1 MDNVESTLG
10 VDSRQHTVDTVD
22 FTELLDLAKQA
33 SGATSDSDLSRKLG
47 VSRQSV
53 SNWRNSNKFPD
64 TITCATIAGIT
75 GVPLAKVLGIVGEA
89 RATDQEEKAV
99 WRKLAATAMALLV
112 GVGFAYFQGDAGA
125 ALAAMVPLAVIDPLY
140 IMRNGVMHR
149 LSWIWLWITSHLP
162 SRPPKDQGEIE
173 A

>member
-1 MDNVESTLG
+1 MDNAESTLG
-10 VDSRQHTVDTVD
+10 VDSRQHMVDTMD

-99 WRKLAATAMALLV
+99 WRKLAATAMALV
-112 GVGFAYFQGDAGA
+112 IGVGLASPAHVQAGEKGIQAHTLYTLCEMAYQPSQLDL
-125 ALAAMVPLAVIDPLY
+125 ALD
-140 IMRNGVMHR
+140 H
-149 LSWIWLWITSHLP
+149 LSPTIAP
-162 SRPPKDQGEIE
+162 S
-173 A
+173 

>member
-1 MDNVESTLG
+1 M
-10 VDSRQHTVDTVD
+10 D

-89 RATDQEEKAV
+89 RATDQQEKAV
-99 WRKLAATAMALLV
+99 WRRLAATAMTLV
-112 GVGFAYFQGDAGA
+112 IGVGLASPAPVQA
-125 ALAAMVPLAVIDPLY
+125 AEKGNSAHGVY
-140 IMRNGVMHR
+140 IMRNGV
-149 LSWIWLWITSHLP
+149 SP
-162 SRPPKDQGEIE
+162 D
-173 A
+173 